1 MYMMDLWSKTNI
13 VISYSSH
20 KNRFYGF
27 DLFTEKR
34 NHKFTSIQQYFEI
47 SQPRNQQ
54 CSQKNSNIAQLLS
67 PLKELKVIFFLN
79 SPLSNHLWGTFEITA
94 TNRER
99 ILQKEMG
106 GPELLPLTE

>member
-67 PLKELKVIFFLN
+67 PLKELKVIFF
-79 SPLSNHLWGTFEITA
+79 
-94 TNRER
+94 
-99 ILQKEMG
+99 K
-106 GPELLPLTE
+106 